1 MLLYSLQAVE
11 TVASNTSASAAAA
24 AAAGGGDVAY
34 HVSESEF
41 ITCRLD
47 SSPINTAAVPV
58 SVTAYERLQ
67 SAESNYFI
75 GELNARLSYNGSFT

>member
-1 MLLYSLQAVE
+1 MLLYSLQVVE
-11 TVASNTSASAAAA
+11 TVASNTSASAAA

-75 GELNARLSYNGSFT
+75 GELNARLSYDGSFT

>member
-24 AAAGGGDVAY
+24 AGGGGDVAY